1 MGKRGGNRPRA
12 GKEVDDASYAVTE
25 EEVREFLRS
34 EAGRDPGVVD
44 RFKAARGRAT
54 VDHRPRIREIF
65 DDAVNENIHAESFN
79 DMEIDLSPVLDEA
92 ASLEE
97 RAYHAEAGRLYRNI
111 SEVIGE
117 YMPGFDRWEGDYRD
131 IFGRC
136 VDAAA
141 RCARAGGGQDAWR
154 EWVSYTVGRFLDAA
168 KYKDDDYG
176 GWKYRTS
183 RVDTIYKR
191 SLERECRKK
200 ADLEYWLSEL
210 GRQSASGNGVGPR
223 SAPVLLMKAH
233 VAGRLGGPAGRD
245 RQLASGYKDS
255 AEACAAYARRLRK
268 TSPREARQV
277 AAYGA
282 RKFPDSRAVQSLALS
297 LCPKSSLVYR
307 TALRRMFVMT
317 GTWKYLDELK
327 RRSERW
333 TADRSA
339 VIGDLKHDSQLLA
352 RVLKAEG
359 MADALAKVVFASE
372 WPELLEKYH
381 ASLATPRHGARLF
394 DEYKRDVEG
403 IMAKSS
409 PSGHYAAVAR
419 CLRRMRSIPGQE
431 RKFGRY
437 IGQLRERYARRR
449 ALMSRLDKL

>member
-44 RFKAARGRAT
+44 RFKAARGRTT

-79 DMEIDLSPVLDEA
+79 DLEIDLSPVLDEA

-141 RCARAGGGQDAWR
+141 RCAGAGGGQDAWR
-154 EWVSYTVGRFLDAA
+154 EWISYAVGRFLDAA
-168 KYKDDDYG
+168 KYKDGDYG

-183 RVDTIYKR
+183 RLDTIYKR

-200 ADLEYWLSEL
+200 ADLEYSQGHKFLTSFKAARSCISLPAFPIL
-210 GRQSASGNGVGPR
+210 GQGTAQITTSGQNIVSATILVVR
-223 SAPVLLMKAH
+223 A
-233 VAGRLGGPAGRD
+233 
-245 RQLASGYKDS
+245 
-255 AEACAAYARRLRK
+255 
-268 TSPREARQV
+268 REAV
-277 AAYGA
+277 
-282 RKFPDSRAVQSLALS
+282 
-297 LCPKSSLVYR
+297 
-307 TALRRMFVMT
+307 
-317 GTWKYLDELK
+317 
-327 RRSERW
+327 
-333 TADRSA
+333 
-339 VIGDLKHDSQLLA
+339 
-352 RVLKAEG
+352 
-359 MADALAKVVFASE
+359 
-372 WPELLEKYH
+372 
-381 ASLATPRHGARLF
+381 
-394 DEYKRDVEG
+394 
-403 IMAKSS
+403 
-409 PSGHYAAVAR
+409 
-419 CLRRMRSIPGQE
+419 GQ
-431 RKFGRY
+431 
-437 IGQLRERYARRR
+437 RERRRP
-449 ALMSRLDKL
+449 A